1 MTAKEMVEIFSVW
14 LLNWPN
20 AENFKGTPEVLEAMA
35 KLYANMIG
43 GVDFWTAQ
51 RAAAM
56 SMRTRVYPPNIGEF
70 LQDIEAVQDEIRKEI
85 DAAYL
90 DARNAFI
97 DCGGVNAEET
107 DEILKSLPPRARKTI
122 EAMGGACAFVLPGRF
137 NLEGFRSKYEE
148 LMKTNPAML
157 PQKRDVKK
165 ISGRK
170 G

>member
-20 AENFKGTPEVLEAMA
+20 AENFKGTPEVLEARA
-35 KLYANMIG
+35 KLYANVIG
-43 GVDFWTAQ
+43 SVDFWTAQ

-56 SMRTRVYPPNIGEF
+56 SMRTRVYPPNIAEF

-85 DAAYL
+85 DAAYMVAR
-90 DARNAFI
+90 DALMEAGDMSI
-97 DCGGVNAEET
+97 G
-107 DEILKSLPPRARKTI
+107 EILESLPPRARKTI

-157 PQKRDVKK
+157 SQKRDVKR